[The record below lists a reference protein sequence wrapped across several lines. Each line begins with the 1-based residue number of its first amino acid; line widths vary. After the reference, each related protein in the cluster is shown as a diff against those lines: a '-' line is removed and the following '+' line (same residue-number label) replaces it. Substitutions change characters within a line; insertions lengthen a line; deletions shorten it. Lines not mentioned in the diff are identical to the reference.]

1 MGSYSYKDLC
11 HSIPE
16 KYTENFEKKY
26 GREFDCDANYNGD
39 YWVIAADYVDDL
51 EQDLAHMK
59 SIVRR
64 CKEVME
70 CNDPTN
76 YKLIFG
82 TT

>member
-26 GREFDCDANYNGD
+26 GREFDCDANYDGD

-51 EQDLAHMK
+51 EKDLAHMK
-59 SIVRR
+59 GIVDL
-64 CKEVME
+64 CKEAME
-70 CNDPTN
+70 CNDPIN